1 MEESY
6 AVSLQR
12 FAHRQLY
19 SLNRSIFNV
28 ACDPD
33 THCTSLPEESFYLF
47 EIILSRAV
55 SQGNVRNIC
64 TVISVIKGS
73 IDQYLHSF
81 FLAVIRGRRLLNTPS
96 LQTSLSR
103 EQLSVVFTMND
114 VTVAFPPL
122 SHPDLHRLPQ
132 QVRQPRATGAHG
144 RLPAGPRRRP
154 QESRRPQ

>member
-28 ACDPD
+28 TCDPD
-33 THCTSLPEESFYLF
+33 THCTSLPEESF
-47 EIILSRAV
+47 
-55 SQGNVRNIC
+55 C

-114 VTVAFPPL
+114 VTVACPPL

-132 QVRQPRATGAHG
+132 QVRQPRAAGAHG

>member
-28 ACDPD
+28 TCDPD

-47 EIILSRAV
+47 
-55 SQGNVRNIC
+55 
-64 TVISVIKGS
+64 
-73 IDQYLHSF
+73 DQYLHSF

-132 QVRQPRATGAHG
+132 QVRQPRAAGAHG